1 MAELKRAFKTSAAAG
16 FALIISFASVG
27 GNAVAEE
34 RQFGYAMTM
43 TAASDYMFRGISY
56 TDNDPTVNIY
66 NEVSYGIAYLAF
78 WTSTIDYYPYG
89 NWEQDVYIG
98 FRPVTGPVSWDVSA
112 NYYMYG
118 NKDKGQFG
126 STSDIAYAEF
136 KIGASIAPV
145 DNLTLGA
152 LVWLTPDQGYA
163 ATENISY
170 EATASY
176 KLQQVGVFSPTL
188 SGLVGRSNSGTNE
201 YYPDGYWVGHQSYTY
216 WNAGL
221 KLDVEKFFMDFRYW
235 DTTINDPLTNGR
247 FVFSVGVNLLP

>member
-1 MAELKRAFKTSAAAG
+1 MAGFKTALKESAAAG
-16 FALIISFASVG
+16 IALMISFAATNS
-27 GNAVAEE
+27 AAQAED
-34 RQFGYAMTM
+34 RKLGYAVTM

-56 TDNDPTVNIY
+56 TDNDPTVNLY
-66 NEVSYGIAYLAF
+66 NEINYGIVYLAF

-89 NWEQDVYIG
+89 NWEQDVYLG

-136 KIGASIAPV
+136 KIGASVTPV
-145 DNLTLGA
+145 NNLTLGA

-163 ATENISY
+163 ATENVSY

-176 KLQQVGVFSPTL
+176 QLKQIGVFTPTV
-188 SGLVGRSNSGTNE
+188 SGLIGYSHSGTNE
-201 YYPDGYWVGHQSYTY
+201 YYPTGYWVGQQSYTY

-235 DTTINDPLTNGR
+235 DTTIDDPLASSR